1 MITRIASQKRHL
13 VASQRQESFL
23 LFSYGDYFEPG
34 NVRWGGLRFFND
46 DLLYPGGV
54 FPLHYHE
61 ELEVVTIVLAGG
73 IRQRQEG
80 QASLRLRASTVQVL
94 SAGTGIRHEEINE
107 FPEQARLLQMGI
119 FPRERGRIPCHVEA
133 VMDRHPVNE
142 LMAVA
147 SGQNKAG
154 AVPMNAD
161 ATVFLGSL
169 EAYQMI
175 NYEMMPDRNV
185 FLYLTRG
192 ALTVNGV
199 TFETGDQARIAKEPE
214 FMLGAISHSE
224 FVLVDVPTLSQTI
237 RE

>member
-61 ELEVVTIVLAGG
+61 EMEVVTIVMAGG
-73 IRQRQEG
+73 IRQRPETQP
-80 QASLRLRASTVQVL
+80 SMRLRAGTVQVL
-94 SAGTGIRHEEINE
+94 STGTGIRHEEINE

-119 FPRERGRIPCHVEA
+119 FPRERGRIPSHVEA
-133 VMDRHPVNE
+133 MMDRHPVNE

-147 SGQNKAG
+147 SGQNKPG

-161 ATVFLGSL
+161 GTVFLGSL

-175 NYEMMPDRNV
+175 DYEMMSDRSV
-185 FLYLTRG
+185 FVYLTRG
-192 ALTVNGV
+192 TLTINGV
-199 TFETGDQARIAKEPE
+199 ACETGDQARIEKESE
-214 FMLGAISHSE
+214 FMLGAIDHTE
-224 FVLVDVPTLSQTI
+224 FVLVDVQALGQTI
-237 RE
+237 RK

>member
-1 MITRIASQKRHL
+1 
-13 VASQRQESFL
+13 
-23 LFSYGDYFEPG
+23 
-34 NVRWGGLRFFND
+34 
-46 DLLYPGGV
+46 
-54 FPLHYHE
+54 
-61 ELEVVTIVLAGG
+61 
-73 IRQRQEG
+73 
-80 QASLRLRASTVQVL
+80 
-94 SAGTGIRHEEINE
+94 
-107 FPEQARLLQMGI
+107 
-119 FPRERGRIPCHVEA
+119 
-133 VMDRHPVNE
+133 
-142 LMAVA
+142 MAVA